1 MSSDYA
7 SPSDV
12 LPLADKAAD
21 AVRGKL
27 RDLGSIGREAL
38 STQKERA
45 IELEENLEVYVQD
58 HPIRSMLIAAG
69 VGVVLGA
76 LISRR

>member
-1 MSSDYA
+1 MSSDYP

-12 LPLADKAAD
+12 LPRADQAAD

-27 RDLGSIGREAL
+27 RELGSIGREAL
-38 STQKERA
+38 ATQKERA

-76 LISRR
+76 LICRR

>member
-1 MSSDYA
+1 MNSDFS

-12 LPLADKAAD
+12 LPRAKKAAD

-27 RDLGSIGREAL
+27 RELGSIGREAL
-38 STQKERA
+38 ETQKDKA
-45 IELEENLEVYVQD
+45 IELEENLEVYVMD

-69 VGVVLGA
+69 IGVVLGA